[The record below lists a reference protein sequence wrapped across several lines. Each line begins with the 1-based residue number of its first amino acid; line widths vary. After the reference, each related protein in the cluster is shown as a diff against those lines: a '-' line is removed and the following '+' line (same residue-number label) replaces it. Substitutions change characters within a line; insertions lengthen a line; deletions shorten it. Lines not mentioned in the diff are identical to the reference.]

1 VPNSQAAA
9 DSPYTTWAYGPNGE
23 LVLTQD
29 AYSPY
34 AEIDLSIKSAEDMFI
49 TPEGEIY
56 IADTGNSRIVEV
68 NQEFKIVASYG
79 EDFLQGPSGVFVDK
93 NGTIYVADSKKNAVI
108 IMDKDGNLLKELG
121 RPVEPLFG
129 KSREFLPRKIV
140 VDARENLFV
149 ISEGSVDGVVQMN
162 TNGNFIGYFAANT
175 AEMSLRMVL
184 QRTFLTE
191 EQLAQFIRNEAASP
205 SNLAIDNQGML
216 YTVTAGTLPQKSIRK
231 FNIAGI
237 NIFPEIIGSNNFRDI
252 DVSDNGLVV
261 AVDADGHIFEY
272 DITGVLLFQFGA
284 KIQAVIN
291 AWVH

>member
-9 DSPYTTWAYGPNGE
+9 DSPYTTWAYGPNGA

-56 IADTGNSRIVEV
+56 IADTGNSRIVRV
-68 NQEFKIVASYG
+68 NQDFEVVASYG
-79 EDFLQGPSGVFVDK
+79 EDILQGPSGVFVDK
-93 NGTIYVADSKKNAVI
+93 KGTIYVADSKKNAVI

-216 YTVTAGTLPQKSIRK
+216 YTVTAGTLPQKAFANLTSLASIYSLRLSVP
-231 FNIAGI
+231 II
-237 NIFPEIIGSNNFRDI
+237 LEILMS
-252 DVSDNGLVV
+252 
-261 AVDADGHIFEY
+261 
-272 DITGVLLFQFGA
+272 
-284 KIQAVIN
+284 VIMD
-291 AWVH
+291 

>member
-1 VPNSQAAA
+1 MKKKLCFTIVITVILIFVPNSQAAA
-9 DSPYTTWAYGPNGE
+9 DSPYTTWAYGPNGA

-56 IADTGNSRIVEV
+56 IADTGNSRIVRV
-68 NQEFKIVASYG
+68 NQDFEVVASYG
-79 EDFLQGPSGVFVDK
+79 EDILQGPSGVFVDK
-93 NGTIYVADSKKNAVI
+93 KGTIYVADSKKNAVI

-216 YTVTAGTLPQKSIRK
+216 YTVTAGTLPQKAFANLTSLASIYSLRLSVP
-231 FNIAGI
+231 II
-237 NIFPEIIGSNNFRDI
+237 LEILMS
-252 DVSDNGLVV
+252 
-261 AVDADGHIFEY
+261 
-272 DITGVLLFQFGA
+272 
-284 KIQAVIN
+284 VIMD
-291 AWVH
+291 